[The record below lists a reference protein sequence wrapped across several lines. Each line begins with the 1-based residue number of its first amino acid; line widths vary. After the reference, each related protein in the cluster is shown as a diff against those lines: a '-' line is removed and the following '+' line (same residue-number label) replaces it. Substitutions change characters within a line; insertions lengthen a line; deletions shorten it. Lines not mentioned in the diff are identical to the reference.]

1 MVIEGRLPGRSGVIG
16 NGLALLLAGALGAC
30 ASWVPES
37 AKQDN
42 HTLLYGEFYE
52 ANLNNDATRAD
63 HLARKLELCGR
74 QLYLKD
80 KGFFSALAQE
90 KEQDTGT
97 SIGEMVALFT
107 EDACEV
113 AGAAPSP
120 AAGGGSRRKTTTVP
134 KAAARGA
141 PEAGVFD

>member
-1 MVIEGRLPGRSGVIG
+1 MVEGRLSGRSGVIG
-16 NGLALLLAGALGAC
+16 SSFALLLGGSLGAC
-30 ASWVPES
+30 ASWLPES

-52 ANLNNDATRAD
+52 ANLSNDATRAD

-74 QLYLKD
+74 QLYVKD
-80 KGFFSALAQE
+80 KGFLSALAQG
-90 KEQDTGT
+90 KEHDANT
-97 SIGEMVALFT
+97 SIGEMIALFT